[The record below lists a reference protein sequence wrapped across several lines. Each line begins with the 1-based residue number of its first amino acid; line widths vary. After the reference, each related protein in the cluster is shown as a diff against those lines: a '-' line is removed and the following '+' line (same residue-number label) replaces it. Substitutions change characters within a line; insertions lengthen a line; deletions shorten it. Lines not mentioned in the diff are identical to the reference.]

1 VIGVFK
7 QKSPGNIV
15 LLLLLGVIIKIPLF
29 LYPKTIVATD
39 KDGQLYHAF
48 LKLITPVAGNNG
60 FIASVISFFLLYV
73 QALMLNY
80 LMNEYRM
87 TTRQT
92 FLAAMAYLVLTS
104 LLPEWNYLSSP
115 LVTST
120 LVIWM
125 FILLFKL
132 YNVQVAKGTIFNI
145 GLLAGISSY
154 IFFPASFFILCLLL
168 GIMILKPFRLNEIFL
183 FLMGCL
189 TPYYFY
195 GVYLFLTDQF
205 SFFNLFPQVY
215 FSVPDVKNSIPFAI
229 STLLLTIPFLLGGY
243 YVQVHLRK
251 MLIQVRKNWSILLF
265 YLILAIFLP
274 YVNNSETFH
283 AWVLAIPPFAAFH
296 ASAYYYPNKNW
307 LPLILFFLT
316 FGFILYQQYGTTNWQ

>member
-15 LLLLLGVIIKIPLF
+15 LLLLLGLTIKIPLF
-29 LYPKTIVATD
+29 LYPKLIVATD
-39 KDGQLYHAF
+39 KDGHLYHAL
-48 LKLITPVAGNNG
+48 LKLITPAGGNNALM
-60 FIASVISFFLLYV
+60 ASVVAFFLLYV

-80 LMNEYRM
+80 MMNEYRM
-87 TTRQT
+87 TPRPS
-92 FLAAMAYLVLTS
+92 FLAAMAYLILTS

-115 LVTST
+115 LVTAT

-132 YNVQVAKGTIFNI
+132 YNVQTAKGTIYNI

-154 IFFPASFFILCLLL
+154 IFFPSAFFILCLLL

-183 FLMGCL
+183 LLMGCL

-205 SFFNLFPQVY
+205 TFQNLFPRIY
-215 FSVPDVKNSIPFAI
+215 LSIPDVKNSIWFAF

-283 AWVLAIPPFAAFH
+283 AWVLAIAPFAAFH

-307 LPLILFFLT
+307 LPLVLFFLT
-316 FGFILYQQYGTTNWQ
+316 IGFIFYQQYGTANWR